1 MEKSQKKRSVLARL
15 RNNFIA
21 GVVVLI
27 PIGITVY
34 LTLFIIKIS
43 SKILPKEL
51 NPNHYLPYDIPG
63 VEIIISII
71 LITFI
76 GWLSLS
82 LIGKKLLEIF
92 NNILKRI
99 PILRTIYS
107 AFVQMLDI
115 FNKSDENK
123 KNVVLGIL
131 TADCAPIIIYDP
143 KLKIISA
150 IHAGWKGAYKE
161 IIKKVV
167 NFLIKSGSDT
177 KDLVA
182 AIGPCIA
189 QKNYEIK
196 SDFKLKFLKQN
207 TVNRTFFKKIKKKTY
222 FSLNKYVYYQL
233 KSLGLKKIDLIDKDT
248 YNPKNNFFSAR
259 RAIHNNQND
268 YGRNISLIMI
278 K

>member
-1 MEKSQKKRSVLARL
+1 M
-15 RNNFIA
+15 
-21 GVVVLI
+21 
-27 PIGITVY
+27 
-34 LTLFIIKIS
+34 
-43 SKILPKEL
+43 
-51 NPNHYLPYDIPG
+51 
-63 VEIIISII
+63 
-71 LITFI
+71 
-76 GWLSLS
+76 
-82 LIGKKLLEIF
+82 
-92 NNILKRI
+92 
-99 PILRTIYS
+99 
-107 AFVQMLDI
+107 
-115 FNKSDENK
+115 
-123 KNVVLGIL
+123 
-131 TADCAPIIIYDP
+131 
-143 KLKIISA
+143 
-150 IHAGWKGAYKE
+150 
-161 IIKKVV
+161 
-167 NFLIKSGSDT
+167 IKSGSDT

>member
-1 MEKSQKKRSVLARL
+1 M
-15 RNNFIA
+15 
-21 GVVVLI
+21 
-27 PIGITVY
+27 
-34 LTLFIIKIS
+34 
-43 SKILPKEL
+43 IL
-51 NPNHYLPYDIPG
+51 
-63 VEIIISII
+63 S
-71 LITFI
+71 
-76 GWLSLS
+76 
-82 LIGKKLLEIF
+82 KKLLKYKSIRHCFLGMEGGKSKGIYKSL
-92 NNILKRI
+92 NCGRGSSDTNVNVTKNLKIACRKIGSNHKKLIL
-99 PILRTIYS
+99 LHQVHS
-107 AFVQMLDI
+107 
-115 FNKSDENK
+115 NKFFYVNRRKYKTKLVGDALITNK
-123 KNVVLGIL
+123 KNIVLGIL